1 MLPSDRSLK
10 DYLPNFLI
18 PYFKCLMDAE
28 EPEFELAWDK
38 LADFLDD
45 AFILSAHDSGVTR
58 FEKILKITPSSE
70 DTLESRI
77 SRVFI
82 RWGYTFSY
90 TWNHFQQKIQMLCG
104 EDYEI
109 VENWS
114 EYQLCIT
121 THLDLYGQV
130 EDLERIF
137 RYMLPA
143 NVQVIAENILDY
155 LIEGSAY
162 VTVGQ
167 VFIDMFQLTDSFGA
181 VWSLGGVAC
190 PAAAG
195 SGACEIMLTDS
206 VNDVFTINSG
216 AGGFTA
222 HCITNQIEVS
232 DSYQDTIY
240 GFSNANTGTG
250 ITYTICL

>member
-1 MLPSDRSLK
+1 
-10 DYLPNFLI
+10 
-18 PYFKCLMDAE
+18 
-28 EPEFELAWDK
+28 
-38 LADFLDD
+38 
-45 AFILSAHDSGVTR
+45 
-58 FEKILKITPSSE
+58 
-70 DTLESRI
+70 
-77 SRVFI
+77 
-82 RWGYTFSY
+82 
-90 TWNHFQQKIQMLCG
+90 MLCG
-104 EDYEI
+104 EDHEI

-121 THLDLYGQV
+121 THLDLMAK
-130 EDLERIF
+130 LKIW
-137 RYMLPA
+137 
-143 NVQVIAENILDY
+143 NVFLGICYLRTFSYCRKHPNY
-155 LIEGSAY
+155 LIEGRAY
-162 VTVGQ
+162 VTFGR

-232 DSYQDTIY
+232 DSY
-240 GFSNANTGTG
+240 
-250 ITYTICL
+250 CL